1 MTEILRLLVIV
12 SLLLSIFD
20 LGSEAQSTTP
30 NAVMRDVEEIMH
42 SMLLPDGG
50 CDTILLDHDT
60 HVQDGSESKRY
71 ACLTNN
77 KHN

>member
-20 LGSEAQSTTP
+20 LGSRAQSTSP
-30 NAVMRDVEEIMH
+30 NAVMTMRDVEEIMH
-42 SMLLPDGG
+42 TLLLPDGG

-60 HVQDGSESKRY
+60 HVQDGHEAKRY
-71 ACLTNN
+71 VFL
-77 KHN
+77 